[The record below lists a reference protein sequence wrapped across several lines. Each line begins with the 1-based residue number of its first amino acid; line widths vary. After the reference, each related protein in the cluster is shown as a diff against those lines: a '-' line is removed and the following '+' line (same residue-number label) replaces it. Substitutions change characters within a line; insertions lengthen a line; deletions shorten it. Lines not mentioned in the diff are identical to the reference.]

1 MESLKN
7 AIKEAVEKAGI
18 DTALKQENAVLLWG
32 KTVGEVVGGVTEAIG
47 VERGVLVVKTSSPT
61 WRQEL
66 HLQKKEIIDKVN
78 KKIGSKAIKE
88 IRFIWVNQKVFIVQ
102 KA

>member
-7 AIKEAVEKAGI
+7 AIKKAVEKKGI
-18 DTALKQENAVLLWG
+18 DVALKQESAVFLW
-32 KTVGEVVGGVTEAIG
+32 KDIVGEVVAGVTETKG
-47 VERGVLVVKTSSPT
+47 VEKGVLTVKTSSPT

-66 HLQKKEIIDKVN
+66 HMQKNEILDKIN

-88 IRFIWVNQKVFIVQ
+88 IRFI
-102 KA
+102 